1 MYTLVM
7 CDELELKCRLFLTK
21 NSKHFMTLVG
31 NNIYFWTYYWSLPPN
46 FMEILWNF
54 LWMIFPFTLLI
65 VDDSK
70 VPFLHCICVC
80 VNSSYLVLH
89 ICLSCTCF
97 FLHFHE
103 NYGPYLSSY
112 IHTLEL
118 EWEVEKCAVKKNKER
133 YWVVLRGMLST
144 VVERST
150 PTNLVY
156 SAKFIRQKK
165 EKQNKQKK

>member
-1 MYTLVM
+1 MIQRFPSYIAFVCVWILPTLFSIYVLVTLV
-7 CDELELKCRLFLTK
+7 
-21 NSKHFMTLVG
+21 
-31 NNIYFWTYYWSLPPN
+31 
-46 FMEILWNF
+46 
-54 LWMIFPFTLLI
+54 
-65 VDDSK
+65 
-70 VPFLHCICVC
+70 
-80 VNSSYLVLH
+80 
-89 ICLSCTCF
+89 F

>member
-21 NSKHFMTLVG
+21 HSKHFMTLVG

-54 LWMIFPFTLLI
+54 LWMIFSFTLLI

-80 VNSSYLVLH
+80 VMSSRILPTLFSIYVL
-89 ICLSCTCF
+89 ITLGF
-97 FLHFHE
+97 FAFSWKLWTPLIKL
-103 NYGPYLSSY
+103 YT
-112 IHTLEL
+112 HTRIGMRGGKAC
-118 EWEVEKCAVKKNKER
+118 WKE
-133 YWVVLRGMLST
+133 
-144 VVERST
+144 E
-150 PTNLVY
+150 
-156 SAKFIRQKK
+156 
-165 EKQNKQKK
+165 